1 MKILHLCLS
10 AFYIEGMS
18 YQENLLPLFHQKM
31 GHEVRI
37 ISSLQTFSKDGEYT
51 YEEKATEYDNQ
62 YGIRVKKLDYR
73 KPVKIARRIKT
84 YIGTYQAIESFRP
97 DIIFMHGI
105 QFIDSCVVVRYM
117 KKHPD
122 VRLYADNHS
131 DFSNS
136 ARNWV
141 SKHIQHKI
149 LWRLCA
155 QNMEPYVI
163 KFWGVLPARVDFLI
177 DMYKLPKEKVDL
189 LVMGADDEAV
199 KSASGSG
206 LRKQTREKYGFADH
220 AFLIVTGG
228 KIDQWKKQTL
238 LLMDAVNQ
246 IADPDIQLLV
256 FGSVTPELKED
267 VGKRCS
273 DRVKYIGWVDS
284 ADSYSLFAAGDAA
297 CFPGRHSVFWEQA
310 AGQGIPMICK
320 FWAGTTHVNRGGN
333 VIFLHEDSVREISD
347 AITKMKEEYSEYKSK
362 AVSAGPHFLYSKIA
376 ERSIEDEVSVRTQQI
391 RR

>member
-18 YQENLLPLFHQKM
+18 YQENLLPRFHQKM

-37 ISSLQTFSKDGEYT
+37 ISSLQTFSSDGEYT
-51 YEEKATEYDNQ
+51 YEEKAAEYDNP
-62 YGIRVKKLDYR
+62 YGIHVKKLDYK

-84 YIGTYQAIESFRP
+84 YIGTYQAIESFSP

-105 QFIDSCVVVRYM
+105 QFLDSCAVVRYM

-141 SKHIQHKI
+141 SKYIQHKI
-149 LWRLCA
+149 LWRICA
-155 QNMEPYVI
+155 QHMEPYVK
-163 KFWGVLPARVDFLI
+163 KFWGVLPARVDFLL

-199 KSASGSG
+199 RAAAGAG
-206 LRKQTREKYGFADH
+206 LRKQTREKYGFAEH

-256 FGSVTPELKED
+256 FGSVTPELKEE

-273 DRVKYIGWVDS
+273 DKVKYIGWVDS
-284 ADSYSLFAAGDAA
+284 ADSYGLFAAGDAA

-320 FWAGTTHVNRGGN
+320 YWAGTTHVNRGGN
-333 VIFLHEDSVREISD
+333 VIFLQEDSVREISG
-347 AITKMKEEYSEYKSK
+347 AIMQMKEAYSEYKAK
-362 AVSAGPHFLYSKIA
+362 AISAGPHFLYSKIA
-376 ERSIEDEVSVRTQQI
+376 ERSIAHEVSVRTQQI

>member
-10 AFYIEGMS
+10 AFYIEGLS
-18 YQENLLPLFHQKM
+18 YQENLLPQFHKKM

-37 ISSLQTFSKDGEYT
+37 LSSLQTFSRDGEYT

-62 YGIRVKKLDYR
+62 YGIHVKKLEYK
-73 KPVKIARRIKT
+73 KPVKIARIIKT
-84 YIGTYQAIESFRP
+84 YIGTYQAIESFAP
-97 DIIFMHGI
+97 DIIFMHGV
-105 QFIDSCVVVRYM
+105 QFLDSRVVVRYL
-117 KKHPD
+117 KKHPG
-122 VRLYADNHS
+122 VKLYADNHS

-149 LWRLCA
+149 LWRLCV
-155 QNMEPYVI
+155 QNMESYVI

-177 DMYKLPKEKVDL
+177 DMYKLPREKVDL

-199 KSASGSG
+199 RSAADLG

-256 FGSVTPELKED
+256 FGSVTPDLKDD
-267 VGKRCS
+267 VGKKCS
-273 DRVKYIGWVDS
+273 DKVKYIGWVDS

-297 CFPGRHSVFWEQA
+297 CFPGRHSVFWEQV

-320 FWAGTTHVNRGGN
+320 YWAGTTHVDRGGN
-333 VIFLHEDSVREISD
+333 VIFLHEDSVQEISG
-347 AITKMKEEYSEYKSK
+347 AIMEMKENYSEYKSK
-362 AVSAGPHFLYSKIA
+362 ATSAGSHFLYSKIA
-376 ERSIEDEVSVRTQQI
+376 ERSIENEVPVHSQQI